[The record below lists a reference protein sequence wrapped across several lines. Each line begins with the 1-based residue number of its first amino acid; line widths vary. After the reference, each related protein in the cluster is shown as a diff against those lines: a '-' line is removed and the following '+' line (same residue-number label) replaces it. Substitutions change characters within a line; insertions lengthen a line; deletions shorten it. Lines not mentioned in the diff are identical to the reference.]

1 MGYDLI
7 HGNVFQVT
15 GVNISN
21 KKIALFVLKLANKI
35 RKYVGK
41 RRLKCFQVGVRFF
54 SFQYNF
60 ISIFAVQ
67 YFR

>member
-1 MGYDLI
+1 MGYAPI
-7 HGNVFQVT
+7 HGNVFRVADA
-15 GVNISN
+15 NISN
-21 KKIALFVLKLANKI
+21 KKIALFVLKHVNKI

-41 RRLKCFQVGVRFF
+41 RRLKCFRVGVRFF

-60 ISIFAVQ
+60 ISIFAVH